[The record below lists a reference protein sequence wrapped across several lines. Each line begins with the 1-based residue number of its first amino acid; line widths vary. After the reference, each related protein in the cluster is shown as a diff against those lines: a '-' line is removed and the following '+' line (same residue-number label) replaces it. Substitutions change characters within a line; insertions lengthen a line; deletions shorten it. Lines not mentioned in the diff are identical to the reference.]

1 MIFAEELYGKDMAET
16 ILNEDDVEVMVLY
29 LDPLNKGNYARDSY
43 LYGMQANIDLIREMM
58 VDGCA
63 K

>member
-1 MIFAEELYGKDMAET
+1 MAET

-29 LDPLNKGNYARDSY
+29 LNPLNKGNYARDSY